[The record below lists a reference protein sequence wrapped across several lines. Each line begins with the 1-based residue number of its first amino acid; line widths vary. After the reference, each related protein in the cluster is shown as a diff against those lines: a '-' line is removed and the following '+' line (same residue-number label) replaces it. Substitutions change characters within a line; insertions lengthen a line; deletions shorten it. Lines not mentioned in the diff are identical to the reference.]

1 MKGPPWKN
9 HHFKYMVHPADILST
24 GIKSSK
30 KASKRHGL
38 LQASIIK
45 EDDMAYR
52 DARLKKGT
60 RARYRFHPPGEKP
73 GLVNELPICG
83 AAPRKEEPDFWLF
96 PGKETTKK
104 LGREKKSKKSRSP
117 NVYLLLL

>member
-1 MKGPPWKN
+1 MEKSPFQVYGSSCRYS
-9 HHFKYMVHPADILST
+9 KYRDQ
-24 GIKSSK
+24 KFK

-52 DARLKKGT
+52 DTRLKKGAG
-60 RARYRFHPPGEKP
+60 ARPGFHPSGEKP
-73 GLVNELPICG
+73 GQVNELSICG
-83 AAPRKEEPDFWLF
+83 AAPRKEEPESWLF
-96 PGKETTKK
+96 SVKETTKK
-104 LGREKKSKKSRSP
+104 LGREKKSRKSRSP